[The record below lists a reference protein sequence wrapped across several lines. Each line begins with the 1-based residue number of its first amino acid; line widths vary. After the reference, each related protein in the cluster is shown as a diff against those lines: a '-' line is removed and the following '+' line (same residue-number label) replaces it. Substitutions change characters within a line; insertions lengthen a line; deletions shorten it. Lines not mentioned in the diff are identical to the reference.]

1 MTFAIVY
8 VLCAG
13 GRVPAESDASATARV
28 EAMPLLGSVR
38 SSVLPPPFVQCLTRP
53 VQLRGAVDH
62 PDADVRGAL
71 VSVGGGPDAAY
82 VDSHQVRGAP
92 HAVSGVL
99 CCAVPCAR
107 APLVECAS
115 CACSFAFLEAECAC
129 KRVRR
134 GYWRRRTVSVS
145 CAFRLWHLS
154 PVFMCSL
161 RYNDGMVLRRDSS
174 GASDTDGDGSGS
186 EVSDDSEHDEFLGEA
201 GGGDL
206 GATFQEVSA
215 GGRVMVPPELTHVLV
230 LVAADG
236 DEPRASGHGP
246 RTERW

>member
-99 CCAVPCAR
+99 CCAVLC
-107 APLVECAS
+107 
-115 CACSFAFLEAECAC
+115 
-129 KRVRR
+129 RVRAR
-134 GYWRRRTVSVS
+134 PSLSALRVRAHLPSLKQNVLASVF
-145 CAFRLWHLS
+145 AAATG
-154 PVFMCSL
+154 V
-161 RYNDGMVLRRDSS
+161 
-174 GASDTDGDGSGS
+174 
-186 EVSDDSEHDEFLGEA
+186 A
-201 GGGDL
+201 G
-206 GATFQEVSA
+206 
-215 GGRVMVPPELTHVLV
+215 P
-230 LVAADG
+230 
-236 DEPRASGHGP
+236 
-246 RTERW
+246 